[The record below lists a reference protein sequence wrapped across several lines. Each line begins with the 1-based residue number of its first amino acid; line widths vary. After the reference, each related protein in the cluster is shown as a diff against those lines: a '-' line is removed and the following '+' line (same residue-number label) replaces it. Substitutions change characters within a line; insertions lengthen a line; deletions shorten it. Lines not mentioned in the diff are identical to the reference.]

1 MSQHRNLR
9 TVFLTLSVV
18 ALLAGCATSHA
29 PVMPT
34 VRSKP
39 PGKSPRLAKAELLYN
54 YGDHTGAMGEI
65 IELSREDAQMPG
77 LAALRQKVS
86 DEMVMQESRDLGKQV
101 IVSDDRAKTD
111 VDKHKIIPDT
121 YRFRKP
127 VRGET
132 APLRAAA
139 SSVDEVLKTKVSVHL
154 DGTDLDTF
162 ILALGESENVNIIA
176 DNNVGQGSTMTLHA
190 DDVPL
195 SEILDFASR
204 NLGVTFHIGENII
217 WATSRA
223 TGEPETPMMTR
234 VYKLRKGDPG
244 LALSGADEASN
255 DQFAESH
262 SLLLDAINRFVP
274 QVEGTDFLFNKNAHV
289 LIVKNTKS
297 NHTIIEDL
305 VEALDVTP
313 PQVHIESRFI
323 TVRVDTLRELG
334 IDWLLNSPLTLSKKN
349 VLRNNAPGRVTRTQ
363 VDPGAGISFPPSL
376 NSAQGLNFT
385 YRGVLTDP
393 MFRAVMHALEISG
406 KARALSVP
414 RITTMNNHEARIHVG
429 ENFLYYD
436 EYTTIDV
443 TERVV
448 QNLSDNDVVVTTQ
461 VLVPEGDPEE
471 QELGIS
477 LSVVPSVGADL
488 RMITL
493 ALNPH
498 IENFV
503 RYETFE
509 VATGGGSSSTTGG
522 TNATGTSI
530 IRLPIFEESDIN
542 TKVVVQSGE
551 TVVMGGIITTTEITT
566 DSKVPILGDIPLIGR
581 AFKKEEIEKID
592 ENLLIFV
599 TATILSAR
607 GEDLVPLVE
616 AASATTPIR

>member
-1 MSQHRNLR
+1 VLGA
-9 TVFLTLSVV
+9 L
-18 ALLAGCATSHA
+18 ALLFGCDTTKA
-29 PVMPT
+29 PVIPT
-34 VRSKP
+34 AQTWPV
-39 PGKSPRLAKAELLYN
+39 GKSPRLAKAELLYS

-65 IELSREDAQMPG
+65 IELSREDANMPG
-77 LAALRQKVS
+77 LAELRHKVSEEMVTQENRNMGRQVKVS
-86 DEMVMQESRDLGKQV
+86 DSRV
-101 IVSDDRAKTD
+101 TSD
-111 VDKHKIIPDT
+111 VEHHKIIPDT

-139 SSVDEVLKTKVSVHL
+139 SAVDNVLKTKVSIHL
-154 DGTDLDTF
+154 DSADLETF
-162 ILALGESENVNIIA
+162 ILALGASENVNIIA
-176 DNNVGQGSTMTLHA
+176 DNNVGQGSSMTLHA
-190 DDVPL
+190 DKVPL

-204 NLGVTFHIGENII
+204 NLGVTFHVGESLI
-217 WATSRA
+217 WATTRTD
-223 TGEPETPMMTR
+223 TGSSTPLSTR

-244 LALSGADEASN
+244 ITLSGAEDAGN
-255 DQFAESH
+255 DQFSETH
-262 SLLLDAINRFVP
+262 SLLLDAIDRFVP
-274 QVEGTDFLFNKNAHV
+274 QVDGTDFLFNKNAHV

-297 NHTIIEDL
+297 NHAIIEDL
-305 VEALDVTP
+305 IAALDVTP

-323 TVRVDTLRELG
+323 TVRVDALREVG
-334 IDWLLNSPLTLSKKN
+334 IDWLLNSPLSLSKKN
-349 VLRNNAPGRVTRTQ
+349 VLRNNVPAEATRTQ
-363 VDPGAGISFPPSL
+363 FDSGAAIGFPPFV
-376 NSAQGLNFT
+376 NAAQGLNFT

-393 MFRAVMHALEISG
+393 MFKAVMHALEVSG

-436 EYTTIDV
+436 KYTTIDV

-448 QNLSDNDVVVTTQ
+448 QNLSDNDVLVTTQ
-461 VLVPEGDPEE
+461 VLVPEGDPKE

-477 LSVVPSVGADL
+477 LSVIPSVGADM

-509 VATGGGSSSTTGG
+509 VATGSNSGSNSDGGSNS
-522 TNATGTSI
+522 TGTSI
-530 IRLPIFEESDIN
+530 IRLPIFEESDIK

-551 TVVMGGIITTTEITT
+551 TVVMGGIITTTELTSE
-566 DSKVPILGDIPLIGR
+566 SKVPILGDIPFFGR
-581 AFKKEEIEKID
+581 AFRKEEINKID

-599 TATILSAR
+599 TATILSER
-607 GEDLVPLVE
+607 GEDLVPLAEAVE
-616 AASATTPIR
+616 TTPVR